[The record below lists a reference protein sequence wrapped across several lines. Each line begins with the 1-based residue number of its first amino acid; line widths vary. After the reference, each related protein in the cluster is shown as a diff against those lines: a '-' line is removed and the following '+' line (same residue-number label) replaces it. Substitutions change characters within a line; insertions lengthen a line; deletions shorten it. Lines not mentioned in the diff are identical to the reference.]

1 MRGLDIAGAVVAIDA
16 MRMQRRPPGGL
27 PELCRAEYV
36 MVVKA
41 NQLGLLDLV
50 RGQPWEQVPVVW
62 SDPVERDHGREDQ
75 RGYKILRGLV
85 VCDFLMLGGRAIQI
99 IRR

>member
-1 MRGLDIAGAVVAIDA
+1 
-16 MRMQRRPPGGL
+16 
-27 PELCRAEYV
+27 